1 MRSGFNRNITFRLV
15 GSSPSDLDLVV
26 NSAYPFVVL
35 SDPSDQDRTV
45 DLARTASSVELFL
58 KSPYDFQ
65 KTTRRPV
72 RGKTES

>member
-1 MRSGFNRNITFRLV
+1 
-15 GSSPSDLDLVV
+15 VV

-35 SDPSDQDRTV
+35 SDPLDQDRTT

-65 KTTRRPV
+65 KITRRPRSLFSV
-72 RGKTES
+72 S